1 MAGGGGIK
9 LALHFLLMYG
19 ASTRLWRASV
29 VMKWANYG
37 EIACFFCL
45 IILLLLANSHGKMS
59 KRPFGMNHY
68 KRGSRRNKKYGL
80 LVRPKIC

>member
-9 LALHFLLMYG
+9 LALLFFPDV
-19 ASTRLWRASV
+19 STRLWRASV

-37 EIACFFCL
+37 EIACLFCL
-45 IILLLLANSHGKMS
+45 IIILLLMANSHGKMS
-59 KRPFGMNHY
+59 ERPLGMNHY

-80 LVRPKIC
+80 LVRPKMC